1 MIGSKGIIIEI
12 GASEVRGVL
21 YTSFLGNPR
30 IEKTESVSIENNQ
43 KTFAV
48 DRLLSL
54 FPSDAAITLQLPGH
68 LFIVRT
74 VVLPFTDK
82 RKIRKILPF
91 EMEGL
96 LPIPVDELLLDS
108 VHSSSTEKGSRVMAL
123 AIPKKTVADYTSLF
137 PENRKP
143 VRIIPDFLSLTSLG
157 KKIKE
162 THKRYGILNFD
173 KTTTS
178 IIIISDGR
186 PVLMRATSPSGDKEL
201 VREWVTSTIKY
212 DGQTVEKV
220 YVTGRPPIA
229 LEGMA
234 EFTPLPPIVTGI
246 SQENQAEW
254 SAIAGGAL
262 TAAEFPWFNILGL
275 SSESERTEKLFRSI
289 SIGIAILVAL
299 GTGDLYLRYRVASQ
313 SLSALKAETK
323 KVFLSLMPDVRKVV
337 KEDAQ
342 LKDAMIKGKEL
353 REALVGKPSPS
364 YLAAMKGIERIAG
377 EHPELKVKEVV
388 LEGHSVVISG
398 DGSGI
403 TADGVKKIFSGIE
416 GVKEALVE
424 EMAQGINL
432 NSYRFRVKVELR

>member
-12 GASEVRGVL
+12 GADEIRGVL
-21 YTSFLGNPR
+21 FTSFLGNPR
-30 IEKTESVSIENNQ
+30 IEKTESVSIGNNQ
-43 KTFAV
+43 KSSAV

-54 FPSDAAITLQLPGH
+54 FPSDATVTLQLPGH

-74 VVLPFTDK
+74 VAMPFTDK

-96 LPIPVDELLLDS
+96 LPVPVDELLLDS
-108 VHSSSTEKGSRVMAL
+108 VHSSATDKGSCVVAL

-143 VRIIPDFLSLTSLG
+143 VRIIPDFLSLVSLG
-157 KKIKE
+157 KKIE
-162 THKRYGILNFD
+162 GNRKRYGILNFGEAA
-173 KTTTS
+173 TS
-178 IIIISDGR
+178 VVIISDGR
-186 PVLMRATSPSGDKEL
+186 PVLMRATASGGDKEL
-201 VREWVTSTIKY
+201 VREWVTSTIKH
-212 DGQTVEKV
+212 DGQTVERL
-220 YVTGRPPIA
+220 YVTGRSPIP

-234 EFTPLPPIVTGI
+234 EFTTLPTIMTGI
-246 SQENQAEW
+246 SPENKEEW

-262 TAAEFPWFNILGL
+262 TSAEFPWFNILGL

-289 SIGIAILVAL
+289 SVGIAILVAL
-299 GTGDLYLRYRVASQ
+299 GTGDLYLRYSAASQ
-313 SLSALKAETK
+313 SLSVLKAETK
-323 KVFLSLMPDVRKVV
+323 KVFLSLMPDVRKVI

-342 LKDAMIKGKEL
+342 LKDAMTKGKEL
-353 REALVGKPSPS
+353 REALIGKPSPS
-364 YLAAMKGIERIAG
+364 YLAALKGIEKLSG
-377 EHPELKVKEVV
+377 EHSELKVKEMVV
-388 LEGHSVVISG
+388 EGYSVVVSG

-424 EMAQGINL
+424 EMAQGINP